1 MRKDAAMN
9 AFGWL
14 ACAAIGLLV
23 GVLALGFYTMFSAI
37 VGHEI

>member
-1 MRKDAAMN
+1 MRKEQVAN

-23 GVLALGFYTMFSAI
+23 GVLALGFYTLFSAI